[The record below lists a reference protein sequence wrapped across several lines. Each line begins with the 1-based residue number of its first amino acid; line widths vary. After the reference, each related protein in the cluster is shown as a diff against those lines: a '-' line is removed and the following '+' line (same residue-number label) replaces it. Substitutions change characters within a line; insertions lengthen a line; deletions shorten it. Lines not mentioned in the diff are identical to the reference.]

1 MHYTAW
7 GGNISQENIRRINK
21 FLQKAKRYGF
31 TYILHFF
38 KDFMEQSVWW
48 EVIFSYKLALIIVCI
63 TCYIQIDYHSIWVYG
78 PEATSLM
85 YKYDLTRK
93 SFIFRSSYNYR

>member
-38 KDFMEQSVWW
+38 KDFMEQSV
-48 EVIFSYKLALIIVCI
+48 
-63 TCYIQIDYHSIWVYG
+63 
-78 PEATSLM
+78 
-85 YKYDLTRK
+85 
-93 SFIFRSSYNYR
+93 